1 MELLKSFENLGRD
14 LRDAVLRLL
23 RDYSEA
29 LGLAILMAVILR
41 FFVFGAYKISNPTME
56 PNLKLGDFV
65 IGYKLPYGVNIP
77 FSDAHVGHSAPRRGE
92 VIVFRCPKTPETYC
106 VKRAVGLPGD
116 RVEIKGKRLIVPL
129 LPQPIIERRPRHSRE
144 SALPRVTGPP
154 LVLRTNQ
161 ALVLHKPLLA
171 PGAAA
176 GLCRSDP
183 ATHQPGL
190 TRA

>member
-116 RVEIKGKRLIVPL
+116 RVEIKGKRLIVNGHMATYEKSSVEPS
-129 LPQPIIERRPRHSRE
+129 E
-144 SALPRVTGPP
+144 
-154 LVLRTNQ
+154 VLQ
-161 ALVLHKPLLA
+161 
-171 PGAAA
+171 
-176 GLCRSDP
+176 
-183 ATHQPGL
+183 Q
-190 TRA
+190 